1 MDYHPFWSTHADQ
14 LGVDLYAARRRFV
27 LAREQSASHS
37 PAAYFRAA
45 AVTRRWTAAQEHGA
59 TD

>member
-1 MDYHPFWSTHADQ
+1 MDDHFSSTQ
-14 LGVDLYAARRRFV
+14 PGLLGIDLGATRRRFL

-45 AVTRRWTAAQEHGA
+45 AVTRRWPVHQHGA
-59 TD
+59 AD

>member
-1 MDYHPFWSTHADQ
+1 MDHHPFSRTHADQ
-14 LGVDLYAARRRFV
+14 LGTDLSAARRRFL

-37 PAAYFRAA
+37 PAASFRAA
-45 AVTRRWTAAQEHGA
+45 AVTRRWAAHEYGA